1 MRTTRNQLRMFLR
14 GNRSIEIE
22 MAEKSREIDPN
33 DEFQNMPDEEAL
45 LREDAAGGENCSKTK
60 ETPNE

>member
-1 MRTTRNQLRMFLR
+1 MFLR